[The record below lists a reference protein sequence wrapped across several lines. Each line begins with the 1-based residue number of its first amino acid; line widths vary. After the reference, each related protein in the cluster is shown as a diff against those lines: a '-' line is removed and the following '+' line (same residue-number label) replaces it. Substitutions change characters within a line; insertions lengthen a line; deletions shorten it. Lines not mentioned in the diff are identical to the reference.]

1 MTMTLTELTPIH
13 KELLEA
19 IAYES
24 VTVGSSYARCAD
36 GHGTLTHLFFSDDE
50 FDIARAKAIC
60 QRCGLAEACLSGAL
74 ERAEVYGVWGG
85 QLVVDGVIVAVK
97 RGRGRPPKHP
107 RPVIVVD
114 EVPVPPH
121 LVALRPE
128 PAAESGSG
136 RAFSVRALVAGP
148 GD

>member
-1 MTMTLTELTPIH
+1 MTMTLTELTPSH
-13 KELLEA
+13 KDLLEA

-24 VTVGSSYARCAD
+24 VATIGSSYARCAD

-60 QRCGLAEACLSGAL
+60 SKCGLAETCLSGAL

-85 QLVVDGVIVAVK
+85 ELVVDGVIVAVK

-107 RPVIVVD
+107 RPPIVVD

-121 LVALRPE
+121 LVA
-128 PAAESGSG
+128 
-136 RAFSVRALVAGP
+136 
-148 GD
+148 

>member
-24 VTVGSSYARCAD
+24 VATTGSSYARCAD

-60 QRCGLAEACLSGAL
+60 SSAAWPRRACPVRSNGPRCTACGA
-74 ERAEVYGVWGG
+74 ASSWSTV
-85 QLVVDGVIVAVK
+85 
-97 RGRGRPPKHP
+97 
-107 RPVIVVD
+107 
-114 EVPVPPH
+114 
-121 LVALRPE
+121 
-128 PAAESGSG
+128 
-136 RAFSVRALVAGP
+136 
-148 GD
+148 